1 MNHFFESE
9 RLVFRSWTQE
19 DKDEFRKLN
28 ADQEV
33 MKYFPDVL
41 SHEESD
47 LVFDRIRKNMAEK
60 GYGLWAVEIKESGDF
75 IGFIGF
81 NNADFRAFFTPCIE
95 IAWRLKSEAWGKGFA
110 TEGAKRCLRF
120 GFENLGLSEVC
131 SFTSVENTRSEKVM
145 KRIGM
150 IKIAEF
156 DHPEVPE
163 DSTLRKHILY
173 RINKSI
179 FFRPDPESLQIKIII
194 PLNVLLLIMDRTEI
208 IMS

>member
-1 MNHFFESE
+1 MNNFFESE

-47 LVFDRIRKNMAEK
+47 LLFDRIRKNMAEK
-60 GYGLWAVEIKESGDF
+60 GYGLWAVEIKKSGDF

-81 NNADFRAFFTPCIE
+81 NNADFRSFFTPCIE
-95 IAWRLKSEAWGKGFA
+95 IVWRLKSEAWGKGFA

-120 GFENLGLSEVC
+120 GFEDLGFSDIY
-131 SFTSVENTRSEKVM
+131 SFTAVENTRSEMVM

-150 IKIAEF
+150 IRIAEF
-156 DHPEVPE
+156 DHPEVPM
-163 DSTLRKHILY
+163 DSSLSRHVLY
-173 RINKSI
+173 MINKKN
-179 FFRPDPESLQIKIII
+179 FFSDLTRSPTD
-194 PLNVLLLIMDRTEI
+194 
-208 IMS
+208 